1 MKFTPLHRRAPLRA
15 TGRLKRRKDMAA
27 RKPKRLS
34 KRTPEA
40 SAYMAFVRTLSCIV
54 CGRVP
59 VDASHVSLGPND
71 KGIGM
76 KVSDFQVVPH
86 CRKCHQEW
94 EERRG
99 FCRGWSK
106 EMRWATAERWVADV
120 TWRAALATIATRHK
134 EP

>member
-1 MKFTPLHRRAPLRA
+1 MVSKRA
-15 TGRLKRRKDMAA
+15 
-27 RKPKRLS
+27 S

-40 SAYMAFVRTLSCIV
+40 SAYMAFVCTLSCIV
-54 CGRVP
+54 CQGGP
-59 VDASHVSLGPND
+59 CDPSHVSLGPNE

-106 EMRWATAERWVADV
+106 EYRWAMAHFWVGV
-120 TWRAALATIATRHK
+120 TQAQAAINAVPNK